1 MTVADRYIPE
11 NLHNKHKKLLS
22 SISQKSCIPF
32 ISLEGVI
39 SIIGILVTLFLG
51 LMPDSQLAE
60 LIEQNNFYIAIEEKQ
75 LNIAEKKNELLQEQN
90 KLIEKSNEDKELIL
104 KAIYFLIDEI
114 YISGDQ
120 TENIDNPTAID
131 CQDNNQDNLD

>member
-1 MTVADRYIPE
+1 M
-11 NLHNKHKKLLS
+11 
-22 SISQKSCIPF
+22 
-32 ISLEGVI
+32 
-39 SIIGILVTLFLG
+39 FLG